1 MDKLKLFK
9 IALKY
14 IEKGYS
20 YEDLKWGDDL
30 YSASK
35 EEKETCL
42 EYYYDIQKEG
52 LKWAYNT
59 LETYE

>member
-1 MDKLKLFK
+1 MSEIELFK

-30 YSASK
+30 YSATP
-35 EEKETCL
+35 EEKEYCA
-42 EYYYDIQKEG
+42 ECYDSIQEEG
-52 LKWAYNT
+52 LKWAY
-59 LETYE
+59 EYIKK